1 MAPLS
6 SDQHEM
12 NKNRCPLA
20 LKALLSGLAA
30 AQALAT
36 LQVYLSNA
44 ELYRKLVS
52 IKAAGY
58 MVMPNQQIMNGLRE
72 LGPAF
77 FGGLFFT
84 FTAGAGVA
92 ILSMAAVWTWDRLFL
107 KNKFVLVL
115 FLIIW
120 AGVLWPVNSQSL
132 CPMVTSYFI
141 FIPAVVIA
149 VAIKSMPSHRT
160 KNIRLEGVIQF
171 VPILLLAL
179 LWSSQLDSHLF
190 SNLRDH
196 FLLSNALGTKINN
209 FYYKY
214 TLYPAEALKTLEQ
227 KVLKTCHLE
236 NIKKAH
242 TNELLKDELAKYDYL
257 CVGNDIKVV
266 LAIEENDS
274 NLVFKNSE
282 RRVLKTT
289 LTEFL
294 FIPNMILH
302 KFSSKS
308 DRNYFFRQF
317 TLLSLLMGFPIV
329 LYVALYSLVYVI
341 WRFFLGST
349 TSSVLASIL
358 CLSAGIALL
367 AHFHFSKVENIDFK
381 DLGASLQSES
391 RQKRVA
397 ALKIIDRKGMEIAGF
412 RAYKKII
419 QSPFVAERYWL
430 AKALG
435 SSRKPETVKQI
446 LSFLDDPNINVVCM
460 ALDSL
465 GRRGITKAVQKIMKV
480 LETSDHW
487 YEQWYAYKALRKLGW
502 NQTGSK

>member
-1 MAPLS
+1 
-6 SDQHEM
+6 M

-20 LKALLSGLAA
+20 LKSLLSGLAA

-58 MVMPNQQIMNGLRE
+58 MVMPNQQVMNGLRE

-84 FTAGAGVA
+84 FTAGAGIA
-92 ILSMAAVWTWDRLFL
+92 IVSLALVWTWDRIFL
-107 KNKFVLVL
+107 RSKFVLVFISL
-115 FLIIW
+115 VW
-120 AGVLWPVNSQSL
+120 AGVLWLVNSQSF

-141 FIPAVVIA
+141 VIPAVVIA
-149 VAIKSMPSHRT
+149 VALKSMPSQRD
-160 KNIRLEGVIQF
+160 KNIWLDGIVQF
-171 VPILLLAL
+171 APIILLAL
-179 LWSSQLDSHLF
+179 LWTSQLDSRLF

-196 FLLSNALGTKINN
+196 FLLSNTLGTKIND

-227 KVLKTCHLE
+227 KVLKTCYLE
-236 NIKKAH
+236 HIKKEH
-242 TNELLKDELAKYDYL
+242 TKELLKEELVKHDYL
-257 CVGNDIKVV
+257 CIGNNVKVD
-266 LAIEENDS
+266 LLIEENNN
-274 NLVFKNSE
+274 NLVFKNPSKII
-282 RRVLKTT
+282 LKTT
-289 LTEFL
+289 LKEFL
-294 FIPNMILH
+294 FIPHKILH
-302 KFSSKS
+302 EFSSKS
-308 DRNYFFRQF
+308 DGNHFFRQF
-317 TLLSLLMGFPIV
+317 TLMSLLMGFPIA
-329 LYVALYSLVYVI
+329 LYIALYSLIYVI
-341 WRFFLGST
+341 SRFFLGST
-349 TSSVLASIL
+349 MSSVLASIL
-358 CLSAGIALL
+358 CLLAGIASL
-367 AHFHFSKVENIDFK
+367 AHFQFSKVENIDFK
-381 DLGASLQSES
+381 DLAAALQSES

-397 ALKIIDRKGMEIAGF
+397 ALKIIDRKGIEIAGF
-412 RAYKKII
+412 RAYEKII

-435 SSRKPETVKQI
+435 SSRKPETVKQL
-446 LSFLDDPNINVVCM
+446 LSFLDDPHINVVCM

-465 GRRGITKAVQKIMKV
+465 SRRGNTKAVQKIMNV
-480 LETSDHW
+480 LETSNHW